1 MNIENA
7 LDEFGL
13 GVENAVVIGSGI
25 LQALNIRESRD
36 IDVVTSKETYQR
48 LCADNRLRKE
58 KSHGLVLLANNLL
71 EVRTSWLVLG
81 KDWDFKELSAHSTV
95 IDGVCYNSLQFLLKV
110 KESWL
115 VEESAR
121 PKDINDIKLI
131 KAYLKNKNGED
142 KKRVGKNR

>member
-1 MNIENA
+1 MNIKNA

-36 IDVVTSKETYQR
+36 IDVVTNKETYQR

-58 KSHGLVLLANNLL
+58 KSHGQVLLANNLL
-71 EVRTSWLVLG
+71 EARTSWFVLG
-81 KDWDFKELSAHSTV
+81 KDWDFEKLSAHSTV
-95 IDGVCYNSLQFLLKV
+95 IDGVRYNSLQFLLKV

-115 VEESAR
+115 VEGSAR